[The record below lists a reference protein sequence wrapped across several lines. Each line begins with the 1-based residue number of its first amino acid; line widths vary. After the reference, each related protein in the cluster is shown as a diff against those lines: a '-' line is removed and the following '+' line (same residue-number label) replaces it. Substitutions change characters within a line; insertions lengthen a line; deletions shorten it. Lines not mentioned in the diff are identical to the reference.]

1 MAKKII
7 LSVAGLAAIGA
18 LGFWLVYLPWV
29 VVHAQ
34 RHPSE
39 VTPASLGVAYED
51 VAFPAKGDGLT
62 IRGWWMKAENARAV
76 LVMVHG
82 ANGNR
87 RELHGHGLEM
97 AKFLVSRHV
106 SVLAIDLRNH
116 GTSDASPGGKL
127 GMGYAE
133 ANDAIGAVD
142 YVSSRA
148 PGLPVY
154 LMGSSMGGATVI
166 YAAARDTRVHG
177 LVLIDPVLDP
187 HTTSINFLEALLGAP
202 RWFVAPVV
210 WSAETFFPGDPG
222 FHDPL
227 AAGERLTLPVLLMQ
241 DDGDPV
247 CLPSTAAKLAHAN
260 PHVTLW
266 VSHDPSANTYHNGG
280 WGFHVAAHAGNPAGV
295 EAQLTKFLGV
305 K

>member
-1 MAKKII
+1 MARKII
-7 LSVAGLAAIGA
+7 FSALGLAVLAFF
-18 LGFWLVYLPWV
+18 GFWLVYLPWN

-34 RHPSE
+34 RHPAE
-39 VTPASLGVAYED
+39 TTPASMGVAYED
-51 VAFPAKGDGLT
+51 VTFPTKGGGLT

-87 RELHGHGLEM
+87 RELHGHGLEL

-106 SVLAIDLRNH
+106 SVLTIDLRNH

-127 GMGYAE
+127 AMGYGE
-133 ANDAIGAVD
+133 ADDALGAVD

-166 YAAARDTRVHG
+166 YAAAKDARVHG
-177 LVLIDPVLDP
+177 LVLLDPVLDP

-202 RWFVAPVV
+202 QWFVVPVV
-210 WSAETFFPGDPG
+210 WSAEHFFPGDPG

-227 AAGERLTLPVLLMQ
+227 AAAERLTLPVLLVQ
-241 DDGDPV
+241 DDRDPV
-247 CLPSTAAKLAHAN
+247 CLPATAAILAAHN

-266 VSHDPSANTYHNGG
+266 VSHDPPANRTYNGG
-280 WGFHVAAHAGNPAGV
+280 WGFHTAAYALNPEGV
-295 EAQLTKFLGV
+295 QAQLKTFLGV
-305 K
+305 N